1 MMEEKEVIAKLKALR
16 QIKPDKRWVLLT
28 KEKILGKEKIWFFPL
43 IKPVYLVPFLALLLG
58 LGGIFHLSQKALPGE
73 RLYAIKK
80 ITQEL
85 KTIFVS
91 KEEKPKVELE
101 LTAKRLEELCQI
113 AQNNDIRKLPP
124 AIKEVKETSE
134 RAAKSLKGVAKLD
147 QEIIEKTK
155 EIVKNKTLAQKT
167 LGTEIETSLD
177 KEPYKSWAEDL
188 LKKLRESSLTENQ
201 TEMLREAQELFEKGD
216 FVSAFLKAIEI
227 SQMNKN

>member
-1 MMEEKEVIAKLKALR
+1 MMEEKEIIAKLKALR
-16 QIKPDKRWVLLT
+16 QIKPDKRWVFLT
-28 KEKILGKEKIWFFPL
+28 KEKILGKESIEIFPL
-43 IKPVYLVPFLALLLG
+43 FKPVYAGFFLLFFLILG
-58 LGGIFHLSQKALPGE
+58 TVFTLSQKALPGD
-73 RLYAIKK
+73 RLYGIKK
-80 ITQEL
+80 ISEEA
-85 KTIFVS
+85 KTFFVS
-91 KEEKPKVELE
+91 KEEKPKVDLE

-188 LKKLRESSLTENQ
+188 LKKLQESSLTENQ
-201 TEMLREAQELFEKGD
+201 KEMLQEAQELFEKGD

-227 SQMNKN
+227 SQMK